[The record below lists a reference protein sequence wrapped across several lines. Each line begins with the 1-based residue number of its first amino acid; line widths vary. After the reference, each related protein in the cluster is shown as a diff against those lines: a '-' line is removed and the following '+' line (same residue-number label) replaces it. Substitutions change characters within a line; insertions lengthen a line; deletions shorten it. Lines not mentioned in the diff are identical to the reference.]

1 MTHRLFNIPYICSF
15 KTVFNHK
22 LTLTVIQRIQTVY
35 LILAILLTLA
45 TLLTPLFDQL
55 LADPAAWILSGFIAA
70 IGFSIV
76 LSVWSIL
83 RFNDRPAQA
92 ATVGKVMIFQ
102 LIAFGISVAVVFTPG
117 DIDNIVSFASGSALL
132 FIALIL
138 QVLARTAILKDEKL
152 VQSMD
157 RIR

>member
-1 MTHRLFNIPYICSF
+1 M
-15 KTVFNHK
+15 
-22 LTLTVIQRIQTVY
+22 IQRIQTVY
-35 LILAILLTLA
+35 LFIAILLTLA

-55 LADPAAWILSGFIAA
+55 LADPAAWILSGFVAA

-76 LSVWSIL
+76 LSGWAIM

-92 ATVGKVMIFQ
+92 ATVGKAMIFQ
-102 LIAFGISVAVVFTPG
+102 LIAIGVSVAVVFTPG
-117 DIDNIVSFASGSALL
+117 ALENALTFASGAVLL
-132 FIALIL
+132 FVALIL
-138 QVLARTAILKDEKL
+138 QVLARTAIIKDEKL

>member
-1 MTHRLFNIPYICSF
+1 MSHGLCNIPYICALN
-15 KTVFNHK
+15 TVSNHK
-22 LTLTVIQRIQTVY
+22 STQTVIQRIQTVY

-45 TLLTPLFDQL
+45 TLLTPLFNQL

-76 LSVWSIL
+76 LSGWAIM
-83 RFNDRPAQA
+83 RFSDRPAQA
-92 ATVGKVMIFQ
+92 ATVGKAMIFQ
-102 LIAFGISVAVVFTPG
+102 LIAFGVSIAVVFTPG
-117 DIDNIVSFASGSALL
+117 ASENAISFASGAALL
-132 FIALIL
+132 IVALIF
-138 QVLARTAILKDEKL
+138 QVLARTAIMKDEKL

>member
-1 MTHRLFNIPYICSF
+1 M
-15 KTVFNHK
+15 
-22 LTLTVIQRIQTVY
+22 IQRIQTVY
-35 LILAILLTLA
+35 LFFAILLTLA
-45 TLLTPLFDQL
+45 TLFTPLFEQL
-55 LADPAAWILSGFIAA
+55 LSDPAAWILSGFIAA

-76 LSVWSIL
+76 LSGWAIF

-92 ATVGKVMIFQ
+92 STVGKAMIFQ
-102 LIAFGISVAVVFTPG
+102 LIAIGVSIAVVFTPG
-117 DIDNIVSFASGSALL
+117 ALDNAVSFAIGSAIL

-138 QVLARTAILKDEKL
+138 QVLARAAIMKDEKL

>member
-1 MTHRLFNIPYICSF
+1 
-15 KTVFNHK
+15 
-22 LTLTVIQRIQTVY
+22 VIQRIQTVY

-45 TLLTPLFDQL
+45 THFTPLFVQL

-70 IGFSIV
+70 IAFSIV
-76 LSVWSIL
+76 LSIWAIF

-92 ATVGKVMIFQ
+92 TTVGKAMIFQ
-102 LIAFGISVAVVFTPG
+102 LIAFAISVAVVLTPG
-117 DIDNIVSFASGSALL
+117 TIEHALSFATGSALL
-132 FIALIL
+132 FAALIL
-138 QVLARTAILKDEKL
+138 QVLARAAILKDEKL

>member
-1 MTHRLFNIPYICSF
+1 
-15 KTVFNHK
+15 
-22 LTLTVIQRIQTVY
+22 VIQRIQTVY
-35 LILAILLTLA
+35 LIFAILLTLA
-45 TLLTPLFDQL
+45 TLFTPLFTQL
-55 LADPAAWILSGFIAA
+55 LSDPAAWILSGFIAA

-76 LSVWSIL
+76 LSGWAIF

-92 ATVGKVMIFQ
+92 STVGKAMIFQ
-102 LIAFGISVAVVFTPG
+102 LIAFGVSVAVVFTPG
-117 DIDNIVSFASGSALL
+117 AFENALTFASGSAIL

-138 QVLARTAILKDEKL
+138 QVLARAAIMKDEKL